1 MPLRRSRRGGINAVY
16 SSPMQYGFVIDHD
29 RCIGCHACTVACKSE
44 NDVPLGSFRTWVK
57 YTEKETPGTYPAI
70 RRHFSVLRCNH
81 CTNAPCVTICP
92 VNALEKRP
100 DGIVDI
106 DRDACIGCRACMQ
119 ACPYDAI
126 YLNEDLGA
134 VEKCHFCA
142 HRIEKNLEPAC
153 AVVCPEN
160 AIIAG
165 DVHDPESTISKLI
178 RENDMLVRRPEQKTG
193 PNVYYKGALKEALEP
208 GLSNEPETFIWTD
221 RRREPPPQPLSQGE
235 KGSDTTTV
243 LNAEHKVEWGWP
255 VALYLVT
262 KGVAAGVAMLAPF
275 IGRFGL
281 EGFAANYLPEIIALV
296 FIGITGF
303 LLVEDLKK
311 PTAFIRLFTRPNWNS
326 WLVKGAWVINA
337 FVVVILATLALRYFG
352 FDSAAN
358 ASRWLAAACG
368 VAVAGYTA
376 FLFAQC
382 EGRDLWQSKLLLP
395 HLIVQALMCG
405 SAVVVAGGP
414 SFFSYAGR
422 IDVDAVSDRE
432 AAGLRALIFAAAL
445 LAHVLL
451 VIIEKSV
458 KHSTANAHQAM
469 AVLQIVRCG
478 RMRCKTASGA
488 LLIAAAVLVMFAP
501 WLAGLL
507 ALAGLYL
514 YEYAYIRAGQLPPL
528 S

>member
-1 MPLRRSRRGGINAVY
+1 
-16 SSPMQYGFVIDHD
+16 MQYGFVIDHD

-44 NDVPLGSFRTWVK
+44 NNVPLGSFRTWVK
-57 YTEKETPGTYPAI
+57 YTENGTPGTPGTYPAI
-70 RRHFSVLRCNH
+70 RRHFAVLRCNH
-81 CTNAPCVTICP
+81 CSNAPCVKICP
-92 VNALEKRP
+92 VNALEKRR

-178 RENDMLVRRPEQKTG
+178 RANDMLVRRPEQKTG
-193 PNVYYKGALKEALEP
+193 PNVFYMGALKEALEP
-208 GLSNEPETFIWTD
+208 GSSNEPLTFIWSD
-221 RRREPPPQPLSQGE
+221 RVSHKPEML
-235 KGSDTTTV
+235 GSTLASSPHTTTV

-275 IGRFGL
+275 VGFFGL
-281 EGFAANYLPEIIALV
+281 EGFVANYLPEIIALI

-311 PTAFIRLFTRPNWNS
+311 PMAFIRLFTRPNWDS

-337 FVVVILATLALRYFG
+337 FVAVVVGVLILRFFG
-352 FDSAAN
+352 FDRAAEG
-358 ASRWLAAACG
+358 SRWLAAACG

-382 EGRDLWQSKLLLP
+382 EGRDLWQSNLLLL
-395 HLIVQALMCG
+395 HLIVQAVLCG
-405 SAVVVAGGP
+405 SAVYLVFQEPIWPFIGVDPAQVMPHFAAVFSSATVLYLFLGSIFVHGMLETLERKGP
-414 SFFSYAGR
+414 HTTSNAR
-422 IDVDAVSDRE
+422 Q
-432 AAGLRALIFAAAL
+432 AATLLPLIRLWGMRCLRTSNVLFLIAFVAAAL
-445 LAHVLL
+445 LPWAAA
-451 VIIEKSV
+451 IP
-458 KHSTANAHQAM
+458 A
-469 AVLQIVRCG
+469 
-478 RMRCKTASGA
+478 
-488 LLIAAAVLVMFAP
+488 LIA
-501 WLAGLL
+501 
-507 ALAGLYL
+507 LYL